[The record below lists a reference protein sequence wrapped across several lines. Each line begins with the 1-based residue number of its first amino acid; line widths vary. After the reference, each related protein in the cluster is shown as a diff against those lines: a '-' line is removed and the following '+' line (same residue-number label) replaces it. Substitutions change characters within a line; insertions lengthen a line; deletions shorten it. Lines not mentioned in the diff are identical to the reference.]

1 MFAQVLCQSLKSD
14 KVVPSH
20 TVSRLHTTSRSD
32 TLTWAL
38 PYGAAQECSMSCVWH
53 WQLLETT
60 AHFTPQIS
68 PHFTTNFNL
77 SPTNPLS
84 YITIHLFAPVSAFSV
99 LTRPQ
104 RWLFFYYLS
113 RVGGLFTVFA
123 VHIQTVAFFQY
134 PLTRCGDGR
143 LQGVC
148 HRPGLPA
155 RHNQH
160 RPPAADLLFP
170 KLPGEDFL
178 CCTGSPVRGKRPRAV
193 KY

>member
-1 MFAQVLCQSLKSD
+1 M
-14 KVVPSH
+14 
-20 TVSRLHTTSRSD
+20 
-32 TLTWAL
+32 
-38 PYGAAQECSMSCVWH
+38 GAAARGCTSVQCH
-53 WQLLETT
+53 LFDTNRQLLETT

-77 SPTNPLS
+77 SPTKPLS
-84 YITIHLFAPVSAFSV
+84 YITIHLFAPVSFSV

-104 RWLFFYYLS
+104 RWLFLIIP
-113 RVGGLFTVFA
+113 GWGLFTVFA

-143 LQGVC
+143 LQWVC

-155 RHNQH
+155 RHYQN
-160 RPPAADLLFP
+160 RPPDTDLLFP

-178 CCTGSPVRGKRPRAV
+178 CCTSSPVRGKRPRAV
-193 KY
+193 KYYHIKPGIARIVRLDFPAGRRVCYFL